1 MTSAVKTN
9 AKKKAP
15 QAAAEKPKGGGL
27 GLDGLGDLSSLLDEP
42 QAAPQVGASQLPNRG
57 AVAAGKWVPSA
68 EEGPQAK

>member
-15 QAAAEKPKGGGL
+15 QTAAEKPKGGGL

-42 QAAPQVGASQLPNRG
+42 QAAN
-57 AVAAGKWVPSA
+57 AAPG
-68 EEGPQAK
+68 GPQELPLEVGS